1 MRTTPM
7 TLLDRDV
14 RALRTT
20 APPPARRAR
29 PRLDAGDR
37 DVLMLY
43 VFTRVAVLLT
53 AYCTAWL
60 FPRDPGAHRP
70 EPFAA
75 VVGQW
80 DWNHYLHIARDGYFP
95 DDPAARPAERDD
107 REAFFPGFP
116 LVLRAVHLLVRDWT
130 AAGLLVSL
138 VAGAVAVLALGR
150 IARLELP
157 RAADGRRTVLL
168 LLASPCAVFLAVGY
182 TESLFLA
189 LALPAWLAAR
199 RHDWRLAALL
209 AAGAT
214 TVRVSGLFLLA
225 ALAVHFAL
233 TAPRRGE
240 LRRLP
245 WLALPALPPVLYS
258 WYLYGHTGD
267 VMAWKHAQERGW
279 YRQFHAPWESWGTT
293 WEAAF
298 GHGYSAPYALMWQAE
313 LVAMLVGL
321 VTVGLLA
328 RARRRPEAVYVA
340 LSLWALGTSYWYMS
354 VPRATLLWW
363 PLWTGL
369 AAWTSRGPRRTAAWL
384 CLSAP
389 LSVVLAVA
397 FFSGRWA
404 G

>member
-1 MRTTPM
+1 M

-14 RALRTT
+14 RAIRPT
-20 APPPARRAR
+20 APPPPPRRIR

-37 DVLMLY
+37 DVLTLY
-43 VFTRVAVLLT
+43 LFTRVALLLT

-60 FPRDPGAHRP
+60 FPRDPEAHRP
-70 EPFAA
+70 GTFAA

-80 DWNHYLHIARDGYFP
+80 DWSHYLHIARDGYFP
-95 DDPAARPAERDD
+95 DDPAARPAEWDN

-116 LVLRAVHLLVRDWT
+116 VLLRALQPLVRDWT
-130 AAGLLVSL
+130 ATGLLVSL
-138 VAGAVAVLALGR
+138 VAGAVACVALGR
-150 IARLELP
+150 VARLDLP
-157 RAADGRRTVLL
+157 GLAEGRRTVLL
-168 LLASPCAVFLAVGY
+168 LLVSPCAVFLAVGY

-189 LALPAWLAAR
+189 FALPAWLAAR

-209 AAGAT
+209 TAGAT
-214 TVRVSGLFLLA
+214 TVRVSGLFLAA
-225 ALAVHFAL
+225 ALVVHFAL
-233 TAPRRGE
+233 TARARGE

-258 WYLYGHTGD
+258 GYLYAHTGD

-279 YRQFHAPWESWGTT
+279 YRAFHTPWDAWGTT
-293 WEAAF
+293 WDAAF
-298 GHGYSAPYALMWQAE
+298 GHGYTTPYALMWQAE
-313 LVAMLVGL
+313 LVAMAVGL
-321 VTVGLLA
+321 VTVALLV
-328 RARRRPEAVYVA
+328 RARRWPEAVYVA

-369 AAWTSRGPRRTAAWL
+369 AAWTARGPRRSAGWL
-384 CLSAP
+384 CLSVP
-389 LSVVLAVA
+389 LSVVLAVT